1 MMEKLQSSLSTEIWT
16 GRSLFKPLTELPNW
30 FPSPSSL
37 LHWFKSRITTAILP
51 GKLKALE
58 AQVSTQSIQRRSQN
72 TMMEKGR
79 NRNSPTTL
87 DRNWYSSNEMKST
100 ESCAN
105 TNPSWPHHS
114 KTSKAQT
121 FITNTRSTLV
131 TTSLSRE
138 TPTQCP
144 HTRKDG
150 LNAKSQKCS
159 SLALSPAPKA
169 HGHSLLWLLPRK
181 PLMESQHRVSVSTSS
196 H

>member
-1 MMEKLQSSLSTEIWT
+1 M
-16 GRSLFKPLTELPNW
+16 TELPNW
-30 FPSPSSL
+30 FLSQSSL
-37 LHWFKSRITTAILP
+37 LHWFKSRITIAILP

-58 AQVSTQSIQRRSQN
+58 AQVSMPSTQRRSPSM
-72 TMMEKGR
+72 MMEKVM

-87 DRNWYSSNEMKST
+87 DRNWYSSNETKST
-100 ESCAN
+100 ESCTN

-114 KTSKAQT
+114 KTSKAQIFT
-121 FITNTRSTLV
+121 TNTRLTLE

-159 SLALSPAPKA
+159 SLALS
-169 HGHSLLWLLPRK
+169 
-181 PLMESQHRVSVSTSS
+181 
-196 H
+196 